1 MKISDHLTPHLTLSE
16 LTKSM
21 TALRLGIDN
30 QPSEEVIKR
39 LSNLA
44 INLFEPLRARWE
56 KPLYISSGY
65 RSAELNRAIGGS
77 SRSQH
82 CKGEAIDIDMDNKN
96 SPITNGNIFR
106 ALLSLDY
113 DQLIW
118 EFGEDNPAWVH
129 VSYVSPTKNRKQ
141 TLRAVKQDG
150 RTRYLPY
157 QPA

>member
-1 MKISDHLTPHLTLSE
+1 MKISEHLTLSE

-21 TALRLGIDN
+21 TALRRGIDN
-30 QPSEEVIKR
+30 QPSEEVIAS
-39 LSNLA
+39 LTNVA
-44 INLFEPLRARWE
+44 TNLFEPLRARWE

-77 SRSQH
+77 TRSQH

-96 SPITNGNIFR
+96 SPITNGDIFR

-118 EFGEDNPAWVH
+118 EFGGDNPAWVH

-141 TLRAVKQDG
+141 VLRAVKQDG

-157 QPA
+157 QAA